1 MNTLFDT
8 FRSLG
13 PSRLAVMGG
22 VATAILAFF
31 VYFASRVSQPE
42 MQLLYADLASGD
54 SAQIMAQL
62 DSQGVPYE
70 ISPEGSRIMVPADKV
85 AQLRITMAEQGI
97 PSGGSLG
104 YEIFDQEEGLGS
116 SSFQQNMNHLR
127 ALEGELARS
136 IRTLQGVKQAR
147 VHLVLPQRELFTRH
161 RNEPTASIILTLR
174 GNRAPNKSQ
183 ISAIQQLVAA
193 AVPEMKTDRVA
204 IVDDKGNLL
213 ARTRSPDDE
222 TEITN
227 KAEEARLQLENRLAT
242 EVEQLLERS
251 VGIGNVR
258 VELSAELDF
267 DRVTENSE
275 TYDPDGQVVRST
287 QTVEESNL
295 DSAGGSDP
303 VTVGGNLPD
312 ANLGGLGGGGA
323 SNQSSRTEETVNYE
337 ISRTQRTHVR
347 ESGNVR
353 RLSVAVLVN
362 GSWAEN
368 EEGEL
373 VYSPRSEEEMQQL
386 ANLAR
391 SAIGYDEGR
400 GDSFEIANMQFSEV
414 SRKFGTAADTTLFG
428 IDQQEL
434 IRVAELLVLGIVA
447 ILILLLVVKPL
458 VTRLL
463 EAKPQLTDPDS
474 LVENAKGNPLLAS
487 AVTGLTDAGNAVLSG
502 AGVVGGG
509 INGGMVPAGAPG
521 VPQAPGL
528 LAGGGGAGTAI
539 ATQTGVGGVLPSN
552 EADAANE
559 LEQMIDVSKVEGR
572 VRASSLRKLSEM
584 VEQHPE
590 ETVAIVRGWLYQDK

>member
-62 DSQGVPYE
+62 DTQGVPYE
-70 ISPEGSRIMVPADKV
+70 LSPEGSRIMVPADKV
-85 AQLRITMAEQGI
+85 AQLRITMAEQGV

-104 YEIFDQEEGLGS
+104 YEIFDKEEGLGS
-116 SSFQQNMNHLR
+116 SSFRQNINHLR

-147 VHLVLPQRELFTRH
+147 VHLVLPQRELFTRE

-174 GNRAPNKSQ
+174 GNRTPTKSQ
-183 ISAIQQLVAA
+183 IAAIQQLVAA
-193 AVPEMKTDRVA
+193 AVPDMKTDRVA

-213 ARTRSPDDE
+213 ARTRGADDE
-222 TEITN
+222 MEITN
-227 KAEEARLQLENRLAT
+227 KADEARLQLENRLAT

-251 VGIGNVR
+251 VGMGNVR

-267 DRVTENSE
+267 DRITENSE

-287 QTVEESNL
+287 QSVEESNL
-295 DSAGGSDP
+295 DSAGGGDP

-312 ANLGGLGGGGA
+312 ANLGALGGGGP

-337 ISRTQRTHVR
+337 ISRVQRTYVR
-347 ESGNVR
+347 ESGLVR

-362 GSWAEN
+362 GSWVEN
-368 EEGEL
+368 ENGDL
-373 VYSPRSEEEMQQL
+373 VYQPRSDEEMQKL
-386 ANLAR
+386 ASLAR
-391 SAIGYDEGR
+391 SAIGYDEER
-400 GDSFEIANMQFSEV
+400 GDSFEMVNLKFSEV
-414 SRKFGTAADTTLFG
+414 ASNFGTAASTTLFG

-434 IRVAELLVLGIVA
+434 LRVAELLVLGIVA
-447 ILILLLVVKPL
+447 VLILLLVVKPL

-463 EAKPQLTDPDS
+463 ESKPALTNPDG
-474 LVENAKGNPLLAS
+474 LLENTKGKPLLAS
-487 AVTGLTDAGNAVLSG
+487 AVTGLT
-502 AGVVGGG
+502 GVVGGG
-509 INGGMVPAGAPG
+509 VTGGMVPNNGLAGI
-521 VPQAPGL
+521 PQAPGL
-528 LAGGGGAGTAI
+528 LAGGGGTGTAI
-539 ATQTGVGGVLPSN
+539 ASQPGLAGVLPSN
-552 EADAANE
+552 ELDAASE
-559 LEQMIDVSKVEGR
+559 LDQKIDVSKVEGR
-572 VRASSLRKLSEM
+572 VRASSLRKLAEM

-590 ETVAIVRGWLYQDK
+590 ETVAIVRSWLYQDK